1 MCVKKLEKKFF
12 GIKKEMLSRPKPTV
26 WVTRSLPAADRSSKN
41 WSYAGFNPLTF
52 PLLEISKPSEEPNLP
67 LKKGIL
73 VFTSGNGVRAFS
85 EKTTERDWSVVTVG
99 KETQRLARKF
109 GFEYPLTANGDSRDV
124 ANLILSNFSKDN
136 NIYHCGGNN
145 LQGSIVKDLLQ
156 KGYNAERLVYYNST
170 PIKVK
175 PSINVN
181 EIDYL
186 ILYSPLAARTLVK
199 YQFNLLGVT
208 VISISKATKDAL
220 GTLKGVRHKVS
231 KEPNE
236 MAIIDLV
243 KNLEVMND

>member
-1 MCVKKLEKKFF
+1 MIF
-12 GIKKEMLSRPKPTV
+12 
-26 WVTRSLPAADRSSKN
+26 
-41 WSYAGFNPLTF
+41 
-52 PLLEISKPSEEPNLP
+52 
-67 LKKGIL
+67 
-73 VFTSGNGVRAFS
+73 
-85 EKTTERDWSVVTVG
+85 
-99 KETQRLARKF
+99 
-109 GFEYPLTANGDSRDV
+109 
-124 ANLILSNFSKDN
+124 
-136 NIYHCGGNN
+136 
-145 LQGSIVKDLLQ
+145 
-156 KGYNAERLVYYNST
+156 YNST